1 MCRQKKRVAKKG
13 TEVGR
18 ILICFW
24 WGACRPFGQT
34 GYMGHTEG
42 AAMRLHGAEREE
54 TGQQGRLVGEIN
66 SGIWAL
72 LHLRKQD
79 AK

>member
-34 GYMGHTEG
+34 GYMGHREG
-42 AAMRLHGAEREE
+42 AAMRFMG
-54 TGQQGRLVGEIN
+54 
-66 SGIWAL
+66 
-72 LHLRKQD
+72 LRGKKPD
-79 AK
+79 SRAGWWGKSIVVFGPYCI